1 MNSTIKVGDFIIIE
15 GLLYSKTHEWIAIN
29 ENPARIGISDYAQ
42 KNLHDIV
49 YVELPKIGSFFKKG
63 STICTLESIKAV
75 AEIYA
80 PVDCIVME
88 INSKLIDS
96 PELINKD
103 PYGEGWLV
111 KVKIEGGMEDLMD
124 VKAYAEFIKKL

>member
-1 MNSTIKVGDFIIIE
+1 MNVIKIGDFIVLE
-15 GLLYSKTHEWIAIN
+15 GLLYSKSHEWIAIM
-29 ENPARIGISDYAQ
+29 EDPARVGISDYAQ

-49 YVELPKIGSFFKKG
+49 YVELPKVGSSFKRN

-75 AEIYA
+75 AEVYA
-80 PVDCIVME
+80 PVDCTVVE

-96 PELINKD
+96 PEIINKD

-111 KVKIEGGMEDLMD
+111 KVKVERGIEELMD
-124 VKAYAEFIKKL
+124 AKTYAEFIKKL

>member
-1 MNSTIKVGDFIIIE
+1 MNAIKIGDFIIIE

-29 ENPARIGISDYAQ
+29 ENPARMGISDYAQ

-49 YVELPKIGSFFKKG
+49 YVELPKIGSSFKKG

-75 AEIYA
+75 AEVYA

-96 PELINKD
+96 PELINKN

-111 KVKIEGGMEDLMD
+111 KVKVEGGTEDLMD
-124 VKAYAEFIKKL
+124 AKAYAEFIKKL

>member
-1 MNSTIKVGDFIIIE
+1 MIKVGDFIILE
-15 GLLYSKTHEWIAIN
+15 GLLYSKTHEWIAFE
-29 ENPARIGISDYAQ
+29 ENLARVGISDYAQ

-49 YVELPKIGSFFKKG
+49 YVELPKVGSFFKKN

-75 AEIYA
+75 AEVYA
-80 PVDCIVME
+80 PVDCTIIE

-96 PELINKD
+96 PEIINKD

-111 KVKIEGGMEDLMD
+111 KVKIEGRIEELMD
-124 VKAYAEFIKKL
+124 AKTYAEFIKKL

>member
-1 MNSTIKVGDFIIIE
+1 MSNTIRIGDFIVFE

-49 YVELPKIGSFFKKG
+49 YVELPKVNSSFKKG

-75 AEIYA
+75 AEVYA
-80 PVDCIVME
+80 PIDCIVVE

-111 KVKIEGGMEDLMD
+111 KVKVEGGIENLMD
-124 VKAYAEFIKKL
+124 AKAYAEFIKKL